1 MAKPLYQTLT
11 VDLTVVR
18 DSNAIVEVG
27 VRYDAVK
34 VHQLPAGNTVSLKF
48 GGNSPN
54 VPLLAVETFRF
65 LDKCE
70 HPFFCDEG
78 LYITNVAGAGT
89 LILLVSLGTNPE
101 IQP

>member
-1 MAKPLYQTLT
+1 MAKPLYQVLQI
-11 VDLTVVR
+11 DLAVVR

-27 VRYDAVK
+27 VRFDAVT
-34 VHQLPAGNTVSLKF
+34 VHQLPAVGPSLKL
-48 GGNSPN
+48 GPN
-54 VPLLAVETFRF
+54 AAIPLLRTETFRF

-78 LYITNVAGAGT
+78 LFLTNPAGAGI
-89 LILLVSLGTNPE
+89 LILIVSLGTNPE

>member
-1 MAKPLYQTLT
+1 MAKPLYQVIQ
-11 VDLTVVR
+11 VDLTAPR

-48 GGNSPN
+48 GQNPPIPILST
-54 VPLLAVETFRF
+54 ESFRF

-78 LYITNVAGAGT
+78 LFLTNGAGAGT
-89 LILLVSLGTNPE
+89 LILIVSLGTNPE
-101 IQP
+101 VQP